1 MTNEATPQSS
11 GFRKTGTS
19 NTAEPANGTGIAND
33 GFDQTQNFFDPK
45 EQLRSKLKAEIA
57 GKSFSELSAVA
68 YDHQASGLIGHT
80 LLDTLDE
87 QGYDLDEFDAVGAL
101 TAAAVPL
108 ACAMVHAAASR
119 GQDLDAFVMDFV
131 YPSIKG
137 PSIKGKRVILLD
149 SWLSEKSYVQ
159 TSSLVTL
166 RNGNELSLDFGIVQ
180 NEGAQI
186 VAVAS
191 LIGGVDMDKPTVHV
205 TNPVSGEEF
214 DLPFVEAF
222 HESDLRGND
231 AQPQPQTPNDQNAH
245 REEAE

>member
-1 MTNEATPQSS
+1 MTQDNAS
-11 GFRKTGTS
+11 GFRKTGPADLRDDAAAARPASAAS
-19 NTAEPANGTGIAND
+19 NND
-33 GFDQTQNFFDPK
+33 DDNASLPDDFFDAKDLLRRMLVK
-45 EQLRSKLKAEIA
+45 EVANKP
-57 GKSFSELSAVA
+57 FSELSAVA
-68 YDHQASGLIGHT
+68 YDHQGAGLIGHT
-80 LLDTLDE
+80 LLDVIEE
-87 QGYDLDEFDAVGAL
+87 QGYGLDDFDAVGAL

-166 RNGNELSLDFGIVQ
+166 RNGNELSLDFGVVR

-186 VAVAS
+186 LAVAS
-191 LIGGVDMDKPTVHV
+191 LIGGVDMTEPVVKVV
-205 TNPVSGEEF
+205 NPVNGETHE
-214 DLPFVEAF
+214 LPFIEVF
-222 HESDLRGND
+222 RESELRD
-231 AQPQPQTPNDQNAH
+231 
-245 REEAE
+245 